1 MAVVGDVIETYWP
14 WDLEA
19 VRRGRLIELSE
30 DGTWGRMEY
39 LPDGEHSR
47 EGPTL
52 EVRWDGERWL
62 LSGEPVPG
70 VDPLG

>member
-1 MAVVGDVIETYWP
+1 MPVVGDVIETYWP
-14 WDLEA
+14 WDLEC
-19 VRRGRLIELSE
+19 VRRGRLIELSD

-39 LPDGEHSR
+39 LADGEQPDG
-47 EGPTL
+47 PLML

-70 VDPLG
+70 VDPVA